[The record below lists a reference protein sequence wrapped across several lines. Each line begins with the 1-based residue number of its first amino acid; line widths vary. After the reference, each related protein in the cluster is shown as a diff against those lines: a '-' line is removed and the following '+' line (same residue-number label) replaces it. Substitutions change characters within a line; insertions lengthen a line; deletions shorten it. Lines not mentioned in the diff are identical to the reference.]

1 MTTFYSYTFT
11 LRGFD
16 VCFSQSRNEIFPSR
30 MKESSSV
37 SECGEEE
44 GQANNEQGSPHCRV

>member
-16 VCFSQSRNEIFPSR
+16 VCFSQSRNEFFPSR

-44 GQANNEQGSPHCRV
+44 GQADNEQGTPHCRV